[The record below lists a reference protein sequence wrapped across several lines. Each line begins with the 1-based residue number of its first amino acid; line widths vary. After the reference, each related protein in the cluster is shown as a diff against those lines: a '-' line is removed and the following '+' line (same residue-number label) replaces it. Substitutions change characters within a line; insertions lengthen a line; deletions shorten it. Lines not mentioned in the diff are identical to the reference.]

1 MLNAH
6 QLNVFLTAAETLNF
20 TQAAVRLQMTQPS
33 VSQHVQSLEQHFGM
47 DLFIRS
53 GRSLELTEAGVALLP
68 LARDLVYL
76 STHIEETM
84 DCIKGAVYGHLYV
97 GCSTTIGRY
106 VLPLLLAN
114 FHRRFPY
121 VRATCHVT
129 SPSRALQ
136 LLREGSVHLAFT
148 SSPEQ
153 YREIEFREFARDEI
167 LLIAPLTHPWS
178 ECEEIN
184 PQDLFDTEIILPDE
198 YSEAHLVTQESLAD
212 IGISIYQLK
221 SLMILGS
228 PEAIAL
234 SVQEGLGVGFVS
246 KVVVKKLVAEKVKLI
261 NVKGLKIFQAVF
273 VGRNVSRPPTA
284 AQEAFWDFM
293 QDQEN
298 VVHSLFK

>member
-1 MLNAH
+1 
-6 QLNVFLTAAETLNF
+6 
-20 TQAAVRLQMTQPS
+20 
-33 VSQHVQSLEQHFGM
+33 
-47 DLFIRS
+47 
-53 GRSLELTEAGVALLP
+53 
-68 LARDLVYL
+68 
-76 STHIEETM
+76 
-84 DCIKGAVYGHLYV
+84 
-97 GCSTTIGRY
+97 
-106 VLPLLLAN
+106 
-114 FHRRFPY
+114 
-121 VRATCHVT
+121 
-129 SPSRALQ
+129 
-136 LLREGSVHLAFT
+136 
-148 SSPEQ
+148 
-153 YREIEFREFARDEI
+153 
-167 LLIAPLTHPWS
+167 
-178 ECEEIN
+178 
-184 PQDLFDTEIILPDE
+184 
-198 YSEAHLVTQESLAD
+198 LVTQESLAD